1 VFTKTAAFY
10 DKIYAARGKDYER
23 EADAV
28 VALVRKRL
36 PRAATLLDVACG
48 TGAHLEHF
56 VRRGFACRGLD
67 KDLQMVAIA
76 RSRLPEV
83 EVEPGDMLEFRR
95 PERYDVVTC
104 LFGSVAYAR
113 TLERMGRAI
122 AGMAGHLN
130 PSGLLLVEPFVPPD
144 LYVTG
149 NLRAVFVD
157 EPDLKIARMN
167 VSRQVGDVAL
177 VDFHYL
183 VATKRSGI
191 ERHFERHELGLF
203 TQQQY
208 FNAFA
213 AAGLEFEALSDV
225 AFAFERGLY
234 LGRRPSRHA

>member
-1 VFTKTAAFY
+1 
-10 DKIYAARGKDYER
+10 
-23 EADAV
+23 
-28 VALVRKRL
+28 
-36 PRAATLLDVACG
+36 
-48 TGAHLEHF
+48 
-56 VRRGFACRGLD
+56 
-67 KDLQMVAIA
+67 
-76 RSRLPEV
+76 
-83 EVEPGDMLEFRR
+83 
-95 PERYDVVTC
+95 
-104 LFGSVAYAR
+104 
-113 TLERMGRAI
+113 
-122 AGMAGHLN
+122 
-130 PSGLLLVEPFVPPD
+130 LLVEPFVPPD